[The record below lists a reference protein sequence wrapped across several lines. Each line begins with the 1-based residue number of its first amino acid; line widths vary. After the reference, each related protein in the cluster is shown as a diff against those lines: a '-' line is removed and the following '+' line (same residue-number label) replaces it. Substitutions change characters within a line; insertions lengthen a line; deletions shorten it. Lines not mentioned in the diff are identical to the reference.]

1 MSGKAQIFI
10 DGEVG
15 TTGLE
20 IRDRLL
26 TRHDLEL
33 IQLDDAVRKDA
44 KARREALVAAD
55 IAILCL
61 PDDAAREAA
70 TWAQGCNTRLIDAS
84 TAHRVAD
91 GWVYGFPE
99 LGEDQRGKIAGA
111 ERVTNPGCYAL
122 SSVALLHPLTTSGLL
137 PTDYPI
143 SIFGLSGYSGGGKG
157 LISRF
162 EDKAHAEAI
171 TDTVQL
177 YALGLGHKHLPEIQK
192 FGGLNRP
199 PVFAPHRAAY
209 YRGMLVEIGF
219 DLTKLP
225 EVGDPDQ
232 LRECLAKHYEG
243 ERFVTVSNSETPEV
257 LGPEDK
263 NATNGLALHVF
274 GNASDGQALLV
285 AQLDNLGKGASGQ
298 AVQSLNLMLGV
309 DEATGLVA

>member
-1 MSGKAQIFI
+1 MSSKAQIFI

-26 TRHDLEL
+26 PRDDLKL
-33 IQLDDAVRKDA
+33 IQLDESVRKDA
-44 KARREALVAAD
+44 NARRDALAAAD

-70 TWAQGCNTRLIDAS
+70 AWAQETNTRLIDAS
-84 TAHRVAD
+84 TAHRVVD

-99 LGEDQRGKIAGA
+99 LDKEQRARIAAA
-111 ERVTNPGCYAL
+111 ECVTNPGCYAL
-122 SSVALLHPLTTSGLL
+122 SSVALLHPLTSSGLL
-137 PTDYPI
+137 PADYPV
-143 SIFGLSGYSGGGKG
+143 SIFGISGYSGGGKG
-157 LISRF
+157 LICRF
-162 EDKAHAEAI
+162 EDQTQDDAI

-192 FGGLNRP
+192 YGGLKRL

-209 YRGMLVEIGF
+209 YRGMLVEIGI
-219 DLTKLP
+219 DLSTLP
-225 EVGDPDQ
+225 NAGGPGA
-232 LRECLAKHYEG
+232 LWECLSAHYEG
-243 ERFVTVSNSETPEV
+243 ERFVTVSHAENPEA
-257 LGPEDK
+257 LGPEGK

-274 GNASDGQALLV
+274 SNIEDGQALLV

-298 AVQSLNLMLGV
+298 AVQSLNLMLGE
-309 DEATGLVA
+309 DEATGLLR